1 MKRRG
6 PSSVLDDATRRLG
19 ERENCYFGAEVDGM
33 LLRAAVLLR
42 ALWQPWY
49 DGWRLAS
56 LLDSSDAAVFE
67 VKATAPAP
75 KLRNKFHVSTKRTV
89 LHYIQVVRNS
99 AVCC

>member
-1 MKRRG
+1 M
-6 PSSVLDDATRRLG
+6 LDDATRRPS
-19 ERENCYFGAEVDGM
+19 ERESCYFGAEGDGM
-33 LLRAAVLLR
+33 LLRSAVLLR
-42 ALWQPWY
+42 ALWQPWD

-75 KLRNKFHVSTKRTV
+75 KLKNKFRASTKRTV

-99 AVCC
+99 AIRC